1 MAPKRQKK
9 KSTQQQF
16 ADEEKA
22 RRARRVKAAEDKA
35 ERENAAENQRRAFEN
50 SHRQS
55 ADLFSSYDLN
65 VAPGQPGVPWSFMTQ
80 AQKRAWKNAQDN
92 RRARE
97 QRRDIA
103 GAPTRYVQ
111 REIRDDIADPFL
123 HPSINDDDD
132 EVRATLKDLQ
142 ASQKTHETR
151 PKGGKRRA
159 GSDAAG
165 LEQVR
170 RPSKRKA
177 NEEPGPPAKKKRIV
191 DMVQETRAAQQA
203 KELRELRAAQRTKEL
218 RETRV
223 VQRAREAARDAR
235 PDEGVEDEEGDY
247 DAFLRQAYGSNRTG
261 LTRHAKK
268 PNYQAE
274 LLQAQ
279 LKESARLEAE
289 RLKAEAEKRAK
300 RKSLKTKKGRR
311 QALEDLFPDEDWDIY
326 DDDGDYD
333 LGEDPEPPAKKVAV
347 NTDKHW
353 LKDREKKTVDQR
365 WDEYE
370 DEEDESEAIRINEE
384 NRQMQANYIRALTAG
399 ESGREIVPFKPTRK
413 QLKFSS
419 SIAPDNIPRGL
430 YYGKTSRPPR
440 YWEADE
446 GGDEPEED
454 TGGWAGPDTRAAR
467 DWVGPHIAQL
477 GRRQKRLATV
487 KAAWSARRAAKESER
502 VKRKAR
508 RAGWKLR
515 RYNEERRIGPKP
527 YASTGINPLGKPWTI
542 PDEPLMKGFWED
554 TFRTSKKAIKKTPQP
569 RKARPPEWLST
580 SDLVGTALAD
590 RNFHDR
596 FPGVAGLS
604 PHQIAEFARLYY
616 FKKPLN
622 AAMAKISKQMHVNN
636 ERNKR
641 IMREINRKIRTG
653 RPTPPPSPPPTPSPP
668 RTPDWPTPP
677 PTPPSVLPRWLQ
689 KCGYIR
695 DDPHNYR
702 MFRMRPEWFQDDE
715 LITMFEWINR
725 NILEHDRFLIIKIPR
740 TAEGVAARKER
751 FILDYMSGG
760 RPGSRTIE
768 QARAA
773 WDRRATDEAAL
784 YFTLSSDNI
793 DDILTKLGA
802 ALNGDLGEIEF
813 YGSDEELVDMIIAE
827 KFLIGNPPPRP
838 SGAARAAGQYFPYL
852 HTFSD
857 KTLTET
863 LAEVGLWKTVDPK
876 NYVDNCLCMA
886 MKSCGVN
893 ASVMEDLRSSCMLRS
908 IPRYRIREIAERY
921 DLRVEIRTVG
931 TGSVVR
937 VGPETGYPVNLG
949 LYKRHYFHNY
959 DTKYNSWAIK
969 NYDRIYHKMDW
980 WAYYREGQR
989 NYSLG
994 LSTYRLLQLI
1004 VNENIHLT
1012 PIDQSTHGIFRTQFH
1027 DRAGR
1032 DFATLEYPE
1041 GAVRPTHPPRFARE
1055 EIDEQ
1060 ALKELSTLE
1069 NRLTGTPQ
1077 GTETLRR
1084 LRTKFVRLGLGKSEQ
1099 LKIIRRHTEPKARI
1113 YLDFESTTDGD
1124 THKAYLGCWSVD
1136 GDDQIY
1142 YTNTNMPGLEFL
1154 NWVLDRY
1161 GVELSKEVDPDEDK
1175 QPLPSV
1181 CVIAHNITYDASFL
1195 MMHLGRLELVE
1206 RGTSI
1211 ICGNGVYRRED
1222 DLEGYF
1228 AVKLEFKDSQKMIAG
1243 TLASFASKFN
1253 LEIVKEVMPYDLY
1266 TEEFVT
1272 SGGWAT
1278 EEELRLV
1285 TPEHD
1290 YPLLMTNLH
1299 EMGVSDDHGRWDM
1312 IHYSRWYCQ
1321 ADVRLLKKGWNVF
1334 RDDTLRQVDI
1344 DVNFYPTT
1352 ASLADAY
1359 LTEEG
1364 CYDGVYE
1371 VSGVAREFISRCNI
1385 GGRVMCR
1392 NNQPQIVEEPL
1403 ADLDAV
1409 SLYPSAMISIPGYLK
1424 GKPKVWNPSVN
1435 LATADGY
1442 FLKVLI
1448 KTVPKKWAFPITR
1461 ICTKEGG
1468 NNWTNDL
1475 ENQVIYVDRPT
1486 FEDLC
1491 FYSESHDERMDFEVI
1506 QGYYYDEGRN
1516 TRIQDVMRHLFD
1528 VRLELKRIKSSAQ
1541 EGIKLMMNS
1550 AYGKCGLKP
1559 IDTNVHYVPPWKSIN
1574 FLHNHHNH
1582 MKHYIVM
1589 PNGSYRF
1596 ETYKPIDVHFNKQ
1609 HISCEILSWSK
1620 RLMNRVMCL
1629 AEDMGIGIFYT
1640 DTDSMHIQNSK
1651 VDELAE
1657 EFKRKYQQEM
1667 IGNGVG
1673 QFHVDFDFKSCFSK
1687 EGDTLVR
1694 NTKASTGEIV
1704 AKKAIFL
1711 GKKSYID
1718 HLVDEAGV
1726 EAYHVRLKGIPIK
1739 CIMSKC
1745 NRDYEGC
1752 PMKLFDDMF
1761 AGNPVDFELG
1771 AFGHVMFKTGKD
1783 HQVSSEK
1790 MTRTIKFNTHGPET
1804 HLDSATAT

>member
-1 MAPKRQKK
+1 MAPKKQKK
-9 KSTQQQF
+9 KSTQQQL

-22 RRARRVKAAEDKA
+22 RKARREKAAADKIEA
-35 ERENAAENQRRAFEN
+35 KNREENQRAAFEN
-50 SHRQS
+50 SRRQS
-55 ADLFSSYDLN
+55 ADFFSSYDVN
-65 VAPGQPGVPWSFMTQ
+65 VKPGEPGVPWAFMTQ
-80 AQKRAWKNAQDN
+80 AEKRAWKNAEDN

-103 GAPTRYVQ
+103 GAPRPIRADIPASAPRAAGFWDPPAAQPIPPYSGPSLGEIFRQ
-111 REIRDDIADPFL
+111 RRTAGPAPAPAPARIPFSKPFGSARTDDD
-123 HPSINDDDD
+123 DDDD
-132 EVRATLKDLQ
+132 EEGRTLRDLQ

-151 PKGGKRRA
+151 PKGGKQRA
-159 GSDAAG
+159 GSKAGLKETRRSKKRKTPYEEPEFVPTYPTATSGLREEDAAMSAA
-165 LEQVR
+165 EA
-170 RPSKRKA
+170 RKA
-177 NEEPGPPAKKKRIV
+177 LEE
-191 DMVQETRAAQQA
+191 
-203 KELRELRAAQRTKEL
+203 
-218 RETRV
+218 
-223 VQRAREAARDAR
+223 
-235 PDEGVEDEEGDY
+235 
-247 DAFLRQAYGSNRTG
+247 
-261 LTRHAKK
+261 
-268 PNYQAE
+268 
-274 LLQAQ
+274 
-279 LKESARLEAE
+279 
-289 RLKAEAEKRAK
+289 
-300 RKSLKTKKGRR
+300 
-311 QALEDLFPDEDWDIY
+311 LFPPDFDIY
-326 DDDGDYD
+326 DDDGEFD
-333 LGEDPEPPAKKVAV
+333 LGVPQPPAKK
-347 NTDKHW
+347 KS
-353 LKDREKKTVDQR
+353 KRSRELSIPGIDQSGLEKIDIDAWNKEYAELQRR
-365 WDEYE
+365 W
-370 DEEDESEAIRINEE
+370 
-384 NRQMQANYIRALTAG
+384 
-399 ESGREIVPFKPTRK
+399 KPTR
-413 QLKFSS
+413 
-419 SIAPDNIPRGL
+419 IDPERINPNYADG
-430 YYGKTSRPPR
+430 RPVPQAILR
-440 YWEADE
+440 KLLR
-446 GGDEPEED
+446 
-454 TGGWAGPDTRAAR
+454 DTRE
-467 DWVGPHIAQL
+467 IE
-477 GRRQKRLATV
+477 RQKRLNQV
-487 KAAWSARRAAKESER
+487 KYGPDRSRYFGGSGINPFLELEMAKRSER
-502 VKRKAR
+502 RKRQLKRLDYRTQELQRQVEPDSDEEVTERAIKAGRRGLRTAKRSEREKRKAR
-508 RAGWKLR
+508 RADWKPFK
-515 RYNEERRIGPKP
+515 G
-527 YASTGINPLGKPWTI
+527 TGTDLAGKPWI
-542 PDEPLMKGFWED
+542 LPNLPMNFWKD
-554 TFRTSKKAIKKTPQP
+554 TFRTSKTPIKKNPQP
-569 RKARPPEWLST
+569 RKARPPEWLSA

-590 RNFHDR
+590 RNFHER

-604 PHQIAEFARLYY
+604 QGQIAEFARLYY
-616 FKKPLN
+616 FNKPLN
-622 AAMAKISKQMHVNN
+622 AAMAKISKQMQINN

-641 IMREINRKIRTG
+641 IMREINRKIRTA
-653 RPTPPPSPPPTPSPP
+653 RPTPPPSPLPTPPPTPSPP
-668 RTPDWPTPP
+668 PSP
-677 PTPPSVLPRWLQ
+677 PTDEDDEPRWLE
-689 KCGYIR
+689 KCRMIR
-695 DDPHNYR
+695 DDLLDYTL
-702 MFRMRPEWFQDDE
+702 FRFKPEWFQYDD
-715 LITMFEWINR
+715 LLMMFEWVNR

-740 TAEGVAARKER
+740 TTEGIAARKER
-751 FILDYMSGG
+751 FIKSYMRGG
-760 RPGSRTIE
+760 RPGSRTGD

-773 WDRRATDEAAL
+773 WDSRAADEAAL
-784 YFTLSSDNI
+784 YFTLSQDNI
-793 DDILTKLGA
+793 DDILAKLGA
-802 ALNGDLGEIEF
+802 ALNGELGEIEV
-813 YGSDEELVDMIIAE
+813 YGSDEELVDLILAD
-827 KFLIGNPPPRP
+827 KFLMGNPPPRP

-969 NYDRIYHKMDW
+969 NYDRIHHKQDW

-989 NYSLG
+989 NYALG

-1055 EIDEQ
+1055 EIDDQ
-1060 ALKELSTLE
+1060 ALKELATLE

-1154 NWVLDRY
+1154 NWVLDKY
-1161 GVELSKEVDPDEDK
+1161 GIELSKETEPDEEK

-1181 CVIAHNITYDASFL
+1181 CIIAHNITYDASFL

-1266 TEEFVT
+1266 TEEFVS

-1278 EEELRLV
+1278 EAELRLV

-1290 YPLLMTNLH
+1290 YPLLMTNLQ
-1299 EMGVSDDHGRWDM
+1299 EMGVADEHGRWDM

-1392 NNQPQIVEEPL
+1392 NNQPQVVEEPL

-1461 ICTKEGG
+1461 ICTPEGG

-1491 FYSESHDERMDFEVI
+1491 FYSESHDERMVFEVI

-1657 EFKRKYQQEM
+1657 EFKRKYRQEM

-1745 NRDYEGC
+1745 NRDYDGC

-1790 MTRTIKFNTHGPET
+1790 MTRTIRFNTHAEERN
-1804 HLDSATAT
+1804 LL